1 MIDSSRDFNMSSF
14 LSMESSNFLNLL
26 ISSDRPF
33 SIFDSNCCVSAF
45 SVLNARKCLRLTLRF
60 SIFVI
65 DSEKVSLA
73 RLSLPSNV
81 SVLMSNDV
89 LREDSEFLQILH
101 MYRALGSCVLIT
113 ATGSESQRERFHLGD
128 SGSTLEGVLDSS
140 LFSMLVSQ
148 LVVPDLVRILLNSL
162 FRE

>member
-1 MIDSSRDFNMSSF
+1 MIVNDSSRDFNMTSF
-14 LSMESSNFLNLL
+14 LSMESSNFLDLL

-33 SIFDSNCCVSAF
+33 SIFNGSNCCVSAF
-45 SVLNARKCLRLTLRF
+45 SVVNARKCLRLTLRF

-81 SVLMSNDV
+81 SVLMSNNM
-89 LREDSEFLQILH
+89 LRKDSEFLQILH
-101 MYRALGSCVLIT
+101 MYRALGSCVLMA
-113 ATGSESQRERFHLGD
+113 ATGSESQRDRFDLGD

-140 LFSMLVSQ
+140 VLATFNVS
-148 LVVPDLVRILLNSL
+148 LTANSSRS
-162 FRE
+162 FH